1 MLPRLRPQQDVLIE
15 RLFIEQNHSP
25 FAEAIRSIRNI
36 RSDVLLSRVDSPQK
50 VVLLA
55 SSLPEEGKTTV
66 ASSTVVPQPHP
77 SERPHVT
84 WLLAGTARSSQQL
97 RALSRPRGKS

>member
-25 FAEAIRSIRNI
+25 FAEAIRSI

-77 SERPHVT
+77 SECPQVT
-84 WLLAGTARSSQQL
+84 GCWQGQQDHRSNCE
-97 RALSRPRGKS
+97 R